1 MVGEWKVLV
10 MVASVVMTMTE
21 NGDTMMKK
29 ALRMTML
36 LMAFSVTGAYAQDY
50 PAAPPPPNEPA
61 PAPGSHGDPVG
72 NAQRHLDEFK
82 QELNLNPGQQAA
94 WDRYAKD
101 TLSAVQE
108 IRDQTA
114 AAGKQTDVQPAPVR
128 FDQHIALMRQR
139 LKEFEK
145 MDQALKDFYN
155 TLTPAQKAIAD
166 QHFSRLRH

>member
-1 MVGEWKVLV
+1 M
-10 MVASVVMTMTE
+10 MVASVEMTMIE
-21 NGDTMMKK
+21 KGDTVMKK
-29 ALRMTML
+29 TLRMTML

-61 PAPGSHGDPVG
+61 PTPGSHGDPVE

-82 QELNLNPGQQAA
+82 QELNLTQDQQAP

-101 TLSAVQE
+101 TLSAVRE
-108 IRDQTA
+108 IRDQTT

-139 LKEFEK
+139 LKDFEK

-155 TLTPAQKAIAD
+155 TLTPAQKAIDD
-166 QHFSRLRH
+166 QHFSHVRH